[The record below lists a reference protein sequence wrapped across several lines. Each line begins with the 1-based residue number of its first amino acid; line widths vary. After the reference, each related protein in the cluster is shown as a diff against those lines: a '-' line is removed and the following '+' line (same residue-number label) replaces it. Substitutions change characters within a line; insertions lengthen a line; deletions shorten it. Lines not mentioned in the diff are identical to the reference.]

1 MKGYEKGTTAGI
13 VAHHANR
20 LDLLLNALDL
30 ASCLNDLSLPS
41 FQLHPLT
48 GDRKGIW
55 AVNVSDNWRLT
66 FEFNDGD
73 VYTLWIS
80 RCIATARERIPG
92 SIANYVTG
100 VSECSQQRGNLKD
113 NGYIY

>member
-1 MKGYEKGTTAGI
+1 MIKSWKHKGLRKYYEKGTTAGI

-30 ASCLNDLSLPS
+30 ASGLNDLSLPS

-48 GDRKGIW
+48 GDRKSIW
-55 AVNVSDNWRLT
+55 AVSVSGNWRLT

-73 VYTLWIS
+73 VYIL
-80 RCIATARERIPG
+80 
-92 SIANYVTG
+92 NY
-100 VSECSQQRGNLKD
+100 EDYHK
-113 NGYIY
+113 

>member
-1 MKGYEKGTTAGI
+1 MNKFYLFYYNS
-13 VAHHANR
+13 HHANR

-30 ASCLNDLSLPS
+30 ASDLSLPS

-55 AVNVSDNWRLT
+55 SVSISGNWRLT

-73 VYTLWIS
+73 VYIL
-80 RCIATARERIPG
+80 
-92 SIANYVTG
+92 NY
-100 VSECSQQRGNLKD
+100 ED
-113 NGYIY
+113 YH

>member
-1 MKGYEKGTTAGI
+1 MIKSWKHKGLRKYYEKGTTAGI

-30 ASCLNDLSLPS
+30 ASGLNDLSLPS

-55 AVNVSDNWRLT
+55 AVSVSSNWRLT

-73 VYTLWIS
+73 VYIL
-80 RCIATARERIPG
+80 
-92 SIANYVTG
+92 NY
-100 VSECSQQRGNLKD
+100 ED
-113 NGYIY
+113 YH